1 MDANQS
7 CQWTIT
13 TTKSSHL
20 PPNKNIHS
28 TLSNQTKPR
37 ERPWQECS
45 AKKHSDRKLN
55 RCSTTQTLMSWQ
67 QGAGAPTMKPIWKRK
82 QTVSGHH
89 SLLQAFWCFS
99 TSKTSTWAMIICHKS
114 LGPFSNQE
122 KDLRHFWLPC
132 PSAVYFQPTEIPLK
146 SVSNLSV
153 QQTLKGSWP
162 NLTPKEWLWRH
173 PAA

>member
-1 MDANQS
+1 MSMDHHHHQIQPS
-7 CQWTIT
+7 
-13 TTKSSHL
+13 
-20 PPNKNIHS
+20 PPL
-28 TLSNQTKPR
+28 T
-37 ERPWQECS
+37 
-45 AKKHSDRKLN
+45 
-55 RCSTTQTLMSWQ
+55 
-67 QGAGAPTMKPIWKRK
+67 
-82 QTVSGHH
+82 
-89 SLLQAFWCFS
+89 
-99 TSKTSTWAMIICHKS
+99 KTSILLCQIRQNQGRDHDRNALQRSIVTESWIVVQQLNSHVMTTRCWCSNNETYLETKTNCQRSPLTSSSFLVLFYFQDFDMSNDNCHKS